1 MVENNQEVA
10 IRDSFSSNELR
21 EVSSF
26 DEMLDLV
33 ASKVGE
39 IDSAAQA
46 LGDGYSLLDSRDK
59 GRLVGIPLLCVSWQ
73 FSISDRIKDKEFVTV
88 RMMTK
93 NGDKIILNDG
103 SQGIYKQLRDYTN
116 SHDGRTIG
124 LMVHKGLRVSE
135 YDYTD
140 PNNGEVSRVTTYYL
154 DTSYPTQR

>member
-1 MVENNQEVA
+1 MTENSQGIAVRESLSP
-10 IRDSFSSNELR
+10 DELR

-59 GRLVGIPLLCVSWQ
+59 NKLVGIQFLCVSWQ
-73 FSISDRIKDKEFVTV
+73 FSISERIKDKEFVTV
-88 RMMTK
+88 RIMTK
-93 NGDKIILNDG
+93 NGDKVILNDG

-116 SHDGRTIG
+116 SHAGRQIG
-124 LMVHKGLRVSE
+124 LMVHKGLRLSE

-140 PNNGEVSRVTTYYL
+140 PNTGEVSRVSTYYL